1 MDNDYM
7 QTDAVLPFTLEI
19 LSNLTENPTEVK
31 VQEIQSLT
39 DDKSE
44 FFIKSDKSA
53 YVHGNKVRITGQ
65 IPIQDFDPKQG
76 QNIKFSITSPENQS
90 IITGEFAPQLDGSF
104 IYETFAMD
112 TIWKI
117 DGEFNFNFN
126 FGSIDSNLV
135 MLYDNKEFKI
145 SNLESG
151 TEVKVVEPIV
161 TPPVATPV
169 VKESNSTP
177 LGIAL
182 FVDTSKNPQH
192 YIDRYFNEPKYKEWF
207 DKNYPQYI
215 SIYQAVGLEEP
226 IVTPPV
232 ATPVVE
238 PIYTEVIIPE
248 CGVGTEDV
256 NGICQVIQTNDESK
270 GGGCLIAT
278 ATYGSEMS
286 QQVQQLRE
294 LRDNQLLQTCL
305 LYTSP
310 SPRDR
315 QKSRMPSSA

>member
-1 MDNDYM
+1 
-7 QTDAVLPFTLEI
+7 P
-19 LSNLTENPTEVK
+19 P
-31 VQEIQSLT
+31 
-39 DDKSE
+39 
-44 FFIKSDKSA
+44 
-53 YVHGNKVRITGQ
+53 
-65 IPIQDFDPKQG
+65 
-76 QNIKFSITSPENQS
+76 
-90 IITGEFAPQLDGSF
+90 
-104 IYETFAMD
+104 
-112 TIWKI
+112 
-117 DGEFNFNFN
+117 
-126 FGSIDSNLV
+126 
-135 MLYDNKEFKI
+135 
-145 SNLESG
+145 
-151 TEVKVVEPIV
+151 VVEPI
-161 TPPVATPV
+161 TPPVVEPI

-226 IVTPPV
+226 IVSPPV
-232 ATPVVE
+232 ATPVVEPITPPVVE

-294 LRDNQLLQTCL
+294 LRDNQLLNTESGSAFMSTFNDI
-305 LYTSP
+305 YYSFSP
-310 SPRDR
+310 IIADYERENPY
-315 QKSRMPSSA
+315 